1 MITTNILS
9 IDFDYFQN
17 VVLSDLYAY
26 PDGIDNNTAMSEI
39 IWGGIYG
46 GVSGEAI
53 EQITIRKTEL
63 NGAKRLIRKQK
74 RNIPVMITNSH
85 KHIYDF
91 IHKYADVDE
100 PLRLVNVDMHH
111 DMFNDGL
118 ELDDPVL
125 DCGNWVSF
133 IIKEYKTNFTWI
145 ANPVSSKMYGLGHI
159 ETKNTIDKL
168 ISTSLKHIKDMQFDA
183 IFLCRSDTWTPPH
196 LDCYF
201 TELCACMLDH
211 FGEIYAEKNITNP
224 RTEYKNIAEQTKA
237 IRLKTTPEHKN

>member
-1 MITTNILS
+1 MITINILS

-26 PDGIDNNTAMSEI
+26 PDGIDNNTALSEI

-63 NGAKRLIRKQK
+63 NAAKRLIRKQK

-91 IHKYADVDE
+91 IHEYADVNE

-133 IIKEYKTNFTWI
+133 IIKEYKTDFTWI

-159 ETKNTIDKL
+159 ETKNAIDKL

-201 TELCACMLDH
+201 TELCTCMLDH
-211 FGEIYAEKNITNP
+211 FGEIYAEKNITNS
-224 RTEYKNIAEQTKA
+224 RTEYKSIAEQTKA
-237 IRLKTTPEHKN
+237 IRLKITSEHKN